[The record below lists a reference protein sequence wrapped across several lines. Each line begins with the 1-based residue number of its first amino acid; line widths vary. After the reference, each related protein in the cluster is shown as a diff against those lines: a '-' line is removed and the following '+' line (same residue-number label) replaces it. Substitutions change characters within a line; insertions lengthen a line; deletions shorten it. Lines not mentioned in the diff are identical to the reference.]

1 MAGRFTDRVVI
12 VTGAGSGI
20 GRVMAKRFAAEGA
33 RVAVIDW
40 HGDRAAEVAGEVAQT
55 QGHAVAVQ
63 ADVSVGAD
71 VSRMVGE
78 VTSRLGPIDVLVNN
92 AAIADGDDVLE
103 IDEPTWD
110 RDVSVVLK
118 SAFLCSKAVLPSM
131 MERHAGVIVNIAS
144 VNGLS
149 ALGNEAYSAAKA
161 GMINLTQGIAVRYG
175 GYGVRCNAIAPG
187 TIRTPI
193 WQERVDRDPVVF
205 ERLVKWY
212 PLGRVGEPDDIAN
225 AAMFLASDEAAW
237 ITGTVLR
244 VDGGSGGK
252 RRAGVLTF
260 GVRHPRRRRR
270 RGRRHWFASIAPG
283 RRHR

>member
-1 MAGRFTDRVVI
+1 MAGRFADKVVVI
-12 VTGAGSGI
+12 TGAGSGI
-20 GRVMAKRFAAEGA
+20 GKVMAKRFAAEGA
-33 RVAVIDW
+33 RVAVVDW
-40 HGDRAAEVAGEVAQT
+40 LGDRCAEVAGEIART
-55 QGHAVAVQ
+55 EGHAVAVH
-63 ADVSVGAD
+63 ADVSVGSD
-71 VSRMVGE
+71 VARMVGE
-78 VTSRLGPIDVLVNN
+78 VTSRLGPVDVLVNN

-118 SAFLCSKAVLPSM
+118 SVFLCSKAVLPSM
-131 MERHAGVIVNIAS
+131 IERRAGVIVNIAS

-175 GYGVRCNAIAPG
+175 AFGVRCNAIAPG

-193 WQERVDRDPVVF
+193 WQERIDRDPVVF

-225 AAMFLASDEAAW
+225 AAMFLASDEAGW

-244 VDGGSGGK
+244 VDGGLL
-252 RRAGVLTF
+252 AG
-260 GVRHPRRRRR
+260 
-270 RGRRHWFASIAPG
+270 S
-283 RRHR
+283 HRMTRELLAQAGSEDLDP